1 MSDTEGKIKTKL
13 NNFILGYINDSSIIN
28 INQSNSQNIN
38 ITSGKENINSTQIMP
53 SHTLYINNLNEKI
66 KIDELKQNLYHLFSQ
81 FGDILEIHAR
91 KSFRMKGQAFIIF
104 RDVTSAT
111 NGKAALENAIV
122 FGKPMR
128 VNFSKNTSDIIT
140 KSSGSFS
147 HKDKIK
153 LDAERKKRREA
164 EYHEIRIG
172 VGKTGGQK
180 KQAQLESRAPAIET
194 PSQVIPNNVLFVECL
209 PPDMTEPLLRTVFSK
224 YSGFREVR
232 LFAGK
237 GIAFVEYDSEVT
249 AGGALLGLNGLNLTS
264 DCVLKISFAKK

>member
-1 MSDTEGKIKTKL
+1 
-13 NNFILGYINDSSIIN
+13 
-28 INQSNSQNIN
+28 
-38 ITSGKENINSTQIMP
+38 MP

-111 NGKAALENAIV
+111 NAKAALENAMV
-122 FGKPMR
+122 FGKQMR
-128 VNFSKNTSDIIT
+128 VNFSKNTSDIIM

-153 LDAERKKRREA
+153 LDAERKKRRES
-164 EYHEIRIG
+164 EYQEIR

-180 KQAQLESRAPAIET
+180 RQAPLESRSALIEV
-194 PSQVIPNNVLFVECL
+194 PSQVIPNNVLFVEGL
-209 PPDMTEPLLRTVFSK
+209 PSDMTEPLLRTVFSK

-264 DCVLKISFAKK
+264 DCLLKISFAKK